1 MISLMQITSGI
12 SDLIARVVAI
22 VRSLFSRITE
32 ALSGLLGGVFSGGNG
47 SAPPAPPPEP
57 IPIEPET
64 TAIITPFR
72 IFIAIV
78 VIGIAIFAVIIH
90 EQNKNEDENK
100 KRAFE
105 QAHFSHETPRVNV
118 EKSAENESESKSGEV
133 KDE

>member
-1 MISLMQITSGI
+1 MQITSGI
-12 SDLIARVVAI
+12 GDLIARVVAI

-32 ALSGLLGGVFSGGNG
+32 SLSGLLGGVFSGGNG
-47 SAPPAPPPEP
+47 SEPPAPPET
-57 IPIEPET
+57 IPVIIEPET

-72 IFIAIV
+72 IFIAV
-78 VIGIAIFAVIIH
+78 VIVAIVIFSVIIH

-100 KRAFE
+100 KQVFE

-118 EKSAENESESKSGEV
+118 EKSAENESESKNEGV